1 VIGRV
6 AIALALGVALAAPAR
21 AQGLGDLERR
31 AKAFYDLLERGQK
44 EQAAAVFPDLEKAL
58 DTEFQRLQDQMDRM
72 RDDVMER
79 DGDVEGLYRESRWR
93 EPEIASLVIT
103 YHLAWVRYQGAQLT
117 TDQKRKNALL
127 DRAVEGF
134 SQFLVVNEVPE
145 VYAESQYG
153 RGLAFLDMGN
163 FSQAREDLEAA
174 AKDPRTSA
182 KAKAALAELD
192 RRQTGKKTPVV
203 DQPEDLL
210 AKMVDALP
218 KAATDP
224 AVEKDTT
231 ALARGLAAR
240 GGEWPKRV
248 DGAIA
253 GKLGS
258 GTPASVTSSYGLFLL
273 AQLAIDR
280 GRCADVAPLA
290 DASAEVKDASRARY
304 RPELLFLDAGCRL
317 NAGKA
322 RDAGEE
328 FGKLLQE
335 FPESTKARDAAYYRF
350 RALDVARA
358 SDASLTPA
366 FDDALTTFATRFP
379 KDDAAGEASYQ
390 LGELRR
396 AQGDCA
402 KADAAYAR
410 VTSGP
415 YAARARLGSLE
426 CAVGAFVK
434 AGKAAAPEARKTLLD
449 RLRAFVRDVPPKGPD
464 EQAVARAALM
474 GGLVAADAEPHD
486 PAAVVEFLDNYETR
500 FPSQTEWYP
509 TAVERRLAARVTLG
523 AFAEAERDLDAFVA
537 HASADDRKKTL
548 GDLGR
553 ALQKQLDMGDET
565 RRAAA
570 LALARKVYRALVDA
584 GGEPA
589 DRIALADLEIRA
601 SAPAEA
607 RKLYDEV
614 LAKDPTSGEALRG
627 AARAAAATGDRG
639 GAFARWKQIVES
651 SPTGGTGWY
660 EARLEQ
666 VKLLL
671 DGGDKAQ
678 ACEVIRISLGKST
691 TTGGDQMEKQLRA
704 LGASSCR

>member
-6 AIALALGVALAAPAR
+6 AIALAAAVLLAAPAR

-58 DTEFQRLQDQMDRM
+58 DTEYQRLQDQMDRM
-72 RDDVMER
+72 RDDVMEH
-79 DGDVEGLYRESRWR
+79 DGDVEQLYRESRWR
-93 EPEIASLVIT
+93 EPEVASLVIT

-117 TDQKRKNALL
+117 TDAKRKNALL
-127 DRAVEGF
+127 DKAVEGF

-174 AKDPRTSA
+174 AKDPRTSS

-240 GGEWPKRV
+240 GGDWPKRV

-258 GTPASVTSSYGLFLL
+258 GTPSSVTWSYGLFLL

-322 RDAGEE
+322 RDAAEE

-335 FPESTKARDAAYYRF
+335 FPESAKARDAAYYRF

-366 FDDALTTFATRFP
+366 FEDALTTFATRFP
-379 KDDAAGEASYQ
+379 KDEASSEASYQ

-402 KADAAYAR
+402 KADATYAR
-410 VTSGP
+410 VTSGT

-434 AGKAAAPEARKTLLD
+434 AGKTATPEARNALLD

-464 EQAVARAALM
+464 EQAVARAALV

-486 PAAVVEFLDNYETR
+486 PAAVVEFLDKYETR
-500 FPSQTEWYP
+500 FPSQPEWHP
-509 TAVERRLAARVTLG
+509 TAVQRRLAARVALG

-537 HASADDRKKTL
+537 HASTEDRKKTL

-553 ALQKQLDMGDET
+553 VLQKQLDTGDEP

-589 DRIALADLEIRA
+589 DRIALADLDIRA
-601 SAPAEA
+601 GAPAEA
-607 RKLYDEV
+607 RALYDEV

-639 GAFARWKQIVES
+639 GAFARWKQIVET

-671 DGGDKAQ
+671 DDGDKTE

-704 LGASSCR
+704 LGAGSCR